1 MGERRDETERRQRA
15 LELYEAG
22 VAVEAILREV
32 GRSRAWLTKW
42 RRRFREAGASGLL
55 SRPRAPQ
62 RQPGKTPERI
72 VARVVAIREELERRG
87 SRRARFAGIGAEVI
101 RAELTRRRTRP
112 LPSLSTIERIL
123 RRSGYPKRAPR
134 RRRGNAREPYPAP
147 RIARPGDLQQ
157 TDLVGPRHL
166 RGPRGV
172 TRFYSVHTL
181 AVVGRAVATSQGRH
195 KTAELLCAHFLRAW
209 QWLGV
214 PWVSQIDNEMAASGG
229 ARHPYGVSALM
240 RLHLLLGA
248 RLLFIPPGEP
258 GRNSHI
264 ESFNALWQERVLWHP
279 CPDLRALRRT
289 DEAFLRYYHFGK
301 PHRALTRTEE
311 GTRYPGVWLA
321 RHRRAL
327 RAPPRGFTLARYRD
341 ARGRLHLPLARGR
354 VSFIRRV
361 DEEGRIEINAKAYVL
376 RRSLARQYVSATIFT
391 HRKLLVVRGE
401 QRFEKRFP
409 FPIHEPIVAPLLPLP
424 RGRL

>member
-1 MGERRDETERRQRA
+1 MAEQRDEAERHRA
-15 LELYEAG
+15 IELYESG
-22 VAVEAILREV
+22 VAFEAILREMR
-32 GRSRAWLTKW
+32 RSRAWLAKW
-42 RRRFREAGASGLL
+42 LRRFREEGASGLR
-55 SRPRAPQ
+55 SRPRTPQ
-62 RQPGKTPERI
+62 RQPRKTSQRI
-72 VARVVAIREELERRG
+72 LARVVAIREELERRR
-87 SRRARFAGIGAEVI
+87 SRRARFAGTGAEVI
-101 RAELTRRRTRP
+101 RAELARRRVHP

-134 RRRGNAREPYPAP
+134 RRPSTAQEPYPAP
-147 RIARPGDLQQ
+147 RRARPGDLQQ

-181 AVVGRAVATSQGRH
+181 AVVGRAVATTQGRH

-209 QWLGV
+209 RALGV
-214 PWVSQIDNEMAASGG
+214 PRVSQIDNEMATSGG
-229 ARHPYGVSALM
+229 ARHPYGFSLLM
-240 RLHLLLGA
+240 RLHLLLGV

-301 PHRALTRTEE
+301 AHRALSRTED
-311 GTRYPGVWLA
+311 GTRYPGPWLA

-327 RAPPRGFTLARYRD
+327 RALPRGFILARYRD
-341 ARGRLHLPLARGR
+341 ARGRLRLPLARGR
-354 VSFIRRV
+354 ISFIRRV
-361 DEEGRIEINAKAYVL
+361 DEDGRIEINGKAYGL
-376 RRSLARQYVSATIFT
+376 RRSLARQYVTATIFT
-391 HRKLLVVRGE
+391 HRRLLVVRGE
-401 QRFEKRFP
+401 RFAKRFP
-409 FPIHEPIVAPLLPLP
+409 FPIHEPVGAPLLPLP